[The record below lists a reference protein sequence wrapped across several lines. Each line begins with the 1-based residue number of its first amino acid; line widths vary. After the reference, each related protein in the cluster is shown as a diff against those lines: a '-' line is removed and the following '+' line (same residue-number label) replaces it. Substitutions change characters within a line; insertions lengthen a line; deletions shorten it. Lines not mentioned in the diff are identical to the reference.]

1 MIKYGGDE
9 YVIILPDRSKAQ
21 AAKLAENILRS
32 IRESTYLASE
42 AAPARITASFGIAAY
57 PEDALDKKKLLI
69 LADNAL
75 FKIKNSTKN
84 RLGTA

>member
-9 YVIILPDRSKAQ
+9 YVIISPGRSKAQ
-21 AAKLAENILRS
+21 AVKHSENILRS
-32 IRESTYLASE
+32 IRESTYLESE

-57 PEDALDKKKLLI
+57 PEDATAKKELLI

-75 FKIKNSTKN
+75 FKIKSSTKN
-84 RLGTA
+84 RVGTA